1 MSRLFKNTIVNYKK
15 QRQKNDVHMRFKN
28 HNRMLR
34 NIVNASFGG
43 MQGGMTN
50 THTASFKCVTR
61 NKLH

>member
-1 MSRLFKNTIVNYKK
+1 
-15 QRQKNDVHMRFKN
+15 
-28 HNRMLR
+28 MLR